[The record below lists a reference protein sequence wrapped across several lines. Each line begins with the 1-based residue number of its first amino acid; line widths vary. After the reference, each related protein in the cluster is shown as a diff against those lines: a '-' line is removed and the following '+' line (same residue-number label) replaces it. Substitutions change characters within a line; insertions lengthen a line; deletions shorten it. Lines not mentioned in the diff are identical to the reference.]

1 MEKLIR
7 KDYSLGEVVTVYP
20 AVVKKFNDMEL
31 DYCCGGNKSLE
42 VALKE
47 KGVDV
52 DKFVEDLNK
61 EFKEFKFENSQYV
74 DWREKSSEELIRHI
88 VETHH
93 AETFKLL
100 KEIEKV
106 YGKHNKTANT
116 LIQVN
121 IGREEQKYGILEE
134 ELDELIEAIEAC
146 NNVNV
151 LGIMT
156 IIPKGTE
163 EECRKY
169 FRRTHKLFSE
179 LKEKKFKNIKMEI
192 LSMGMSGDY
201 EVAIEEG
208 SNMVRIGQ
216 GIFGKRLY
224 K

>member
-1 MEKLIR
+1 MDIKEKLIKITEKIPDNVQLIAVSKTRTIEEMEEAYEFGIR
-7 KDYSLGEVVTVYP
+7 KFGENKVQEIL
-20 AVVKKFNDMEL
+20 KKFDDFHQDVEWHL
-31 DYCCGGNKSLE
+31 IGHLQTNK
-42 VALKE
+42 VKYI
-47 KGVDV
+47 V
-52 DKFVEDLNK
+52 DKVH
-61 EFKEFKFENSQYV
+61 
-74 DWREKSSEELIRHI
+74 LIQSLDS
-88 VETHH
+88 V
-93 AETFKLL
+93 KLL

-156 IIPKGTE
+156 IIPKGTK
-163 EECRKY
+163 EECRNY
-169 FRRTHKLFSE
+169 FNKTHKFFCD
-179 LKEKKFKNIKMEI
+179 LKERNFKNIKMDI
-192 LSMGMSGDY
+192 LSMGMSGDF

-216 GIFGKRLY
+216 GIFGERIY

>member
-1 MEKLIR
+1 MDIKEKLIKITEKIPDNVQLIAVSKTRTIEEMEEAYEFGIR
-7 KDYSLGEVVTVYP
+7 KFGENKVQEIL
-20 AVVKKFNDMEL
+20 KKFDDFHQDVEWHL
-31 DYCCGGNKSLE
+31 IGHLQTNK
-42 VALKE
+42 VKYI
-47 KGVDV
+47 V
-52 DKFVEDLNK
+52 DKVH
-61 EFKEFKFENSQYV
+61 
-74 DWREKSSEELIRHI
+74 LIQSLDS
-88 VETHH
+88 V
-93 AETFKLL
+93 KLL

-156 IIPKGTE
+156 IIPKGTK
-163 EECRKY
+163 EECRNY
-169 FRRTHKLFSE
+169 FNKTHKLFCD
-179 LKEKKFKNIKMEI
+179 LKERNFKNIKMNI
-192 LSMGMSGDY
+192 LSMGMSGDF
-201 EVAIEEG
+201 EIAIEEG

-216 GIFGKRLY
+216 GIFGERIY

>member
-1 MEKLIR
+1 MDIKENLTKFTEKIPSNVQLIAVSKTRTIEEMEEAYEFGIR
-7 KDYSLGEVVTVYP
+7 KFGENKVQEIIRKFDEFHQDVEWHLIGHLQTNK
-20 AVVKKFNDMEL
+20 VK
-31 DYCCGGNKSLE
+31 YI
-42 VALKE
+42 
-47 KGVDV
+47 V
-52 DKFVEDLNK
+52 DKVH
-61 EFKEFKFENSQYV
+61 
-74 DWREKSSEELIRHI
+74 LIQSLDSI
-88 VETHH
+88 
-93 AETFKLL
+93 KLL

-106 YGKHNKTANT
+106 YGKHNKIANT

-134 ELDELIEAIEAC
+134 ELDGLIEAIEAC

-169 FRRTHKLFSE
+169 FRRTHNLFSE

>member
-1 MEKLIR
+1 MDIKEILIKITEKIPDNVQLIAVSKTRTIEEMEEAYEFGIR
-7 KDYSLGEVVTVYP
+7 KFGENKVQEIL
-20 AVVKKFNDMEL
+20 KKFDDFHQDVEWHL
-31 DYCCGGNKSLE
+31 IGHLQTNK
-42 VALKE
+42 VKYI
-47 KGVDV
+47 V
-52 DKFVEDLNK
+52 DKVH
-61 EFKEFKFENSQYV
+61 
-74 DWREKSSEELIRHI
+74 LIQSLDS
-88 VETHH
+88 V
-93 AETFKLL
+93 KLL

-156 IIPKGTE
+156 IIPKGTK
-163 EECRKY
+163 EECRNY
-169 FRRTHKLFSE
+169 FNKTHKLFCD
-179 LKEKKFKNIKMEI
+179 LKERNFKNIKMNI
-192 LSMGMSGDY
+192 LSMGMSGDF
-201 EVAIEEG
+201 EIAIEEG

-216 GIFGKRLY
+216 GIFGERIY